1 MENMNRSK
9 KGASNE
15 SLVENPA
22 GRSVRYLKTKPGPV
36 LVIHGGA
43 GLLLKKNST
52 PAQREL
58 YKEALRKALVA
69 GNTVLQAG
77 GQAMD
82 AAVAAVTVME
92 DSPLFNAAHGAVFN
106 VDGKN
111 ELEASIMLSH
121 PPPSHPSVPASRKGF
136 SLTLLTRAKNPS
148 QMVRALYLEPSLAP
162 HAFLSGA
169 AAEEIG
175 HKTGQELVDP
185 SYYCLTLLTR
195 AKNPSQMVRA
205 LYLEPSLA
213 PHAFLSGAAAEEIG
227 HKTGQELVDPSYYWT
242 EHRWREHRRGLG
254 LPETPFPGKP
264 SEGMPFPPLDQLPT
278 GTVGAVALDANG
290 HIACCTSTGGKT
302 NKLIGRVGDTPSMG
316 SGFWAETWSEPKR
329 GLWAKVLRA
338 AGRKTLRT
346 RAVGVSGTGDGDYFI
361 REATAVTLA
370 RRMRYQGESLRSAA
384 QQVVDDLRQASGM
397 GGVIALDNLGNV
409 AMPMNSTGMYRG
421 VIDNRGEPKVAIFD
435 DDLLE

>member
-15 SLVENPA
+15 SLVEKPA
-22 GRSVRYLKTKPGPV
+22 GRSVHYLKTKPGPV

-77 GQAMD
+77 GQAID

-175 HKTGQELVDP
+175 HT
-185 SYYCLTLLTR
+185 
-195 AKNPSQMVRA
+195 
-205 LYLEPSLA
+205 
-213 PHAFLSGAAAEEIG
+213 
-227 HKTGQELVDPSYYWT
+227 TGQELVDPSYYWT

-302 NKLIGRVGDTPSMG
+302 NKLVGRVGDTPSMG

-338 AGRKTLRT
+338 AGRKSLRT

-384 QQVVDDLRQASGM
+384 QQVVDDLRQAGGM

>member
-1 MENMNRSK
+1 MMGNKSK
-9 KGASNE
+9 KGCSDE
-15 SLVENPA
+15 SLVGKSSDQAVQYPK
-22 GRSVRYLKTKPGPV
+22 GRPGPV

-58 YKEALRKALVA
+58 YKEALREALVA
-69 GNTVLQAG
+69 GYNVLQSG

-82 AAVAAVTVME
+82 AAVVAVTVME
-92 DSPLFNAAHGAVFN
+92 DCSLFNAAHGAVFN
-106 VDGKN
+106 ADGKN

-148 QMVRALYLEPSLAP
+148 QMVRALYLEPTLAP

-169 AAEEIG
+169 TAEELG
-175 HKTGQELVDP
+175 HQV
-185 SYYCLTLLTR
+185 
-195 AKNPSQMVRA
+195 
-205 LYLEPSLA
+205 
-213 PHAFLSGAAAEEIG
+213 
-227 HKTGQELVDPSYYWT
+227 GQELVDPSYYWT

-254 LPETPFPGKP
+254 LPETVPPGTP
-264 SEGMPFPPLDQLPT
+264 SKGIPYPPLDQLPT
-278 GTVGAVALDANG
+278 GTVGAVALDDNG

-302 NKLIGRVGDTPSMG
+302 NKLVGRVGDTPSMG
-316 SGFWAETWSEPKR
+316 SGFWAETWFEPKR
-329 GLWAKVLRA
+329 GLWAKILQFF
-338 AGRKTLRT
+338 GRDTSRT
-346 RAVGVSGTGDGDYFI
+346 RTVGVSGTGDGDYFI

-370 RRMRYQGESLRSAA
+370 RRIRYQGQTLKSAA
-384 QQVVDDLRQASGM
+384 QQVVDDLRQAGGI

-421 VIDNRGEPKVAIFD
+421 VIDSKGEPKVAIFD
-435 DDLLE
+435 DDPLE